1 MYHGEKF
8 NSISHLAGAAL
19 ALVGLGA
26 LLSVSIPTHDPWVI
40 LSFTIFGISLVTL
53 YTSSTLYHSFQPPN
67 LKGIF
72 QKLDHAAIYLL
83 IAGTYA
89 PYMMVS
95 LRDGRGAVLLTVV
108 CSLAVVGLLL
118 DMLVPSRPKV
128 LQILIY
134 LVMGWTCVLEYSS
147 LMAAIPFEGFIWL
160 NLGGLAYSVGVGFYV
175 LDELGKLRH
184 AHGIWHI
191 FVLLGSISHFISIL
205 GYVR

>member
-1 MYHGEKF
+1 MQKF
-8 NSISHLAGAAL
+8 NSITHLAGAAL

-26 LLSVSIPTHDPWVI
+26 LLSVSIPTRDPWII
-40 LSFTIFGISLVTL
+40 LSFTIFGVSLVTL

-67 LKGIF
+67 IKKIF

-95 LRDGRGAVLLTVV
+95 LREGRGAVLLTLV

-118 DMLVPSRPKV
+118 DFLLPSRPKV
-128 LQILIY
+128 IQILIY
-134 LVMGWTCVLEYSS
+134 LIMGWLCVLEYSS

-160 NLGGLAYSVGVGFYV
+160 NLGGLAYSIGVGFYV
-175 LDELGKLRH
+175 LDELEKLRH

>member
-1 MYHGEKF
+1 MYYGEKF
-8 NSISHLAGAAL
+8 NSITHLAGAAL

-26 LLSVSIPTHDPWVI
+26 LLSVSIPTRDPWII
-40 LSFTIFGISLVTL
+40 LSFTIFGVSLVTL

-67 LKGIF
+67 IKKIF

-95 LRDGRGAVLLTVV
+95 LREGRGAVLLTLV

-118 DMLVPSRPKV
+118 DFLLPSRPKV
-128 LQILIY
+128 IQILIY
-134 LVMGWTCVLEYSS
+134 LIMGWLCVLEYSS

-160 NLGGLAYSVGVGFYV
+160 NLGGLAYSIGVGFYV
-175 LDELGKLRH
+175 LDELEKLRH